1 MNITQDN
8 SQHNHNSQYNINL
21 WLVEPYLFKV
31 VYLIQETSKFI
42 QESLFTLSSH
52 IILFI
57 YSFILVIILVI
68 IVPLLNATTLE
79 ISF

>member
-1 MNITQDN
+1 MDITQDN